1 MSVADTLVEY
11 AFASLVYFPQLGWLG
26 LLSNCTESTRPMAI
40 IRVGDDLIDEQTGE
54 YAGPADTTLPDSL
67 ETYDDLVAY
76 MHRLSDAEARVQAKR
91 MQLESVIENC
101 RKMVAREEARVDWLK
116 RKYAIDA
123 TAIAY
128 SQLPRKKDGSF
139 ASKTLTMPWGSI
151 GFREI
156 KPTLMI
162 DNETAALEWCMKNM
176 PSAIKVKESI
186 LVTPLKERF
195 LNEDNELKEELP
207 AGIGLVEGRQAAT
220 FTTVGSKKE
229 D

>member
-1 MSVADTLVEY
+1 
-11 AFASLVYFPQLGWLG
+11 
-26 LLSNCTESTRPMAI
+26 MAI
-40 IRVGDDLIDEQTGE
+40 IQVGEDLIDEETGE

-67 ETYDDLVAY
+67 ETYDDLVAF
-76 MHRLSDAEARVQAKR
+76 MHRLSDAEARVQSKR
-91 MQLESVIENC
+91 IQLESVIENC
-101 RKMVAREEARVDWLK
+101 RKMVAREESRVEWLK

-151 GFREI
+151 GFRDV
-156 KPTLMI
+156 KPTLI
-162 DNETAALEWCMKNM
+162 VDNETAVLDWCMKNM
-176 PSAIKVKESI
+176 PSAIRVKESI

-207 AGIGLVEGRQAAT
+207 AGIGYVEGRQAAT
-220 FTTVGSKKE
+220 FTTVSTKKE
-229 D
+229 G